1 MIVEAI
7 ILGGAIITVGV
18 FVPSIRFARYILD
31 REDKNAP
38 KEPKI
43 PYDPLDAKLF
53 AIDQQIKIAQAHLD
67 SSLHNSLDPNAD
79 GVFDLAI
86 EKARKTID
94 GLAADKAAII
104 AEKEKIEKQRAE
116 ERAKQEEL
124 SMKNAPKP
132 VIYPWLHPGSNSSSK
147 AACPLC
153 GTLPDA
159 ASGHGIYKVPTICP
173 DGKNCPAYPEQH
185 LHCHCCSCRANLYT
199 SFKEQPR
206 Q

>member
-104 AEKEKIEKQRAE
+104 AEKEKIEKQKAE
-116 ERAKQEEL
+116 E
-124 SMKNAPKP
+124 S
-132 VIYPWLHPGSNSSSK
+132 
-147 AACPLC
+147 
-153 GTLPDA
+153 
-159 ASGHGIYKVPTICP
+159 
-173 DGKNCPAYPEQH
+173 H
-185 LHCHCCSCRANLYT
+185 LR
-199 SFKEQPR
+199 
-206 Q
+206 

>member
-67 SSLHNSLDPNAD
+67 RSLHNSLFPGETNR
-79 GVFDLAI
+79 FDEAI
-86 EKARKTID
+86 AKASETIDRLSAEKA
-94 GLAADKAAII
+94 GVLA
-104 AEKEKIEKQRAE
+104 EQV
-116 ERAKQEEL
+116 KQETQ
-124 SMKNAPKP
+124 N
-132 VIYPWLHPGSNSSSK
+132 NR
-147 AACPLC
+147 
-153 GTLPDA
+153 
-159 ASGHGIYKVPTICP
+159 KVTS
-173 DGKNCPAYPEQH
+173 CPAGSSRPF
-185 LHCHCCSCRANLYT
+185 R
-199 SFKEQPR
+199 R
-206 Q
+206 